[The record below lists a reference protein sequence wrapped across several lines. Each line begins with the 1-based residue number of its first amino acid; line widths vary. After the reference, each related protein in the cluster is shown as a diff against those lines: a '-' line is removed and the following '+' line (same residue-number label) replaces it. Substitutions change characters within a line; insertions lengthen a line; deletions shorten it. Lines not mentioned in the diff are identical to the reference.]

1 MSALVGVSCRGH
13 GCGPRP
19 WMWCVLVPFVVP
31 FGASL
36 GPFEPIF
43 LTTQMWTSDFAFK
56 ADKLCRGQMHYKFC
70 PSPRADAL
78 QVLSLSEG
86 RCITSF
92 VSL

>member
-1 MSALVGVSCRGH
+1 MIRSDGLLGSRGDSSDPL
-13 GCGPRP
+13 GR
-19 WMWCVLVPFVVP
+19 P

-43 LTTQMWTSDFAFK
+43 LTTQTWASDFAFK

-78 QVLSLSEG
+78 QVLFLSEG
-86 RCITSF
+86 
-92 VSL
+92 